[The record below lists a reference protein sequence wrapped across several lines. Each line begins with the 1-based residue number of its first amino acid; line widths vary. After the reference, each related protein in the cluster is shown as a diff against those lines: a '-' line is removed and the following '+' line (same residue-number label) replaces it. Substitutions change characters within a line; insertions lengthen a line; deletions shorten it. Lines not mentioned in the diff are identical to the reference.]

1 MASLSA
7 AEKRQ
12 LNKERQAAVRNA
24 WKAERQNVLN
34 GKASRDWTPAERS
47 ELINKG
53 SVSGYEGHH
62 MKSVSEYP
70 KFAGDPNNIQFLTHD
85 EHLNGA
91 HKGSYHNPT
100 NGYFDYKTGKMQ
112 NFNGNELKATPKQ
125 NVSKNNTTKPSY
137 SKKSKPT
144 KSQSFNNSLKSSSKT
159 SSEKSSVSKS
169 FAKSIS
175 STSGHT
181 NSPSGA
187 THSVA
192 ASHSS
197 GVSSGQGHS
206 NGSTN
211 GGHGSKH

>member
-1 MASLSA
+1 MATLSA
-7 AEKRQ
+7 EQKKQ

-24 WKAERQNVLN
+24 WKAEKQNVLN
-34 GKASRDWTPAERS
+34 GRSSRDWTTAEKS
-47 ELINKG
+47 ELISKG

-62 MKSVSEYP
+62 MKSVSEHP

-100 NGYFDYKTGKMQ
+100 NGYFDYKTGKMH
-112 NFNGNELKATPKQ
+112 NFSGNELKATPKQ
-125 NVSKNNTTKPSY
+125 NISQNSNPKHSH
-137 SKKSKPT
+137 SKKADT
-144 KSQSFNNSLKSSSKT
+144 TNSQSFKNSLKSSSIT

-169 FAKSIS
+169 FTKSIS
-175 STSGHT
+175 STSGQT
-181 NSPSGA
+181 TSPSGA
-187 THSVA
+187 SHSVA
-192 ASHSS
+192 TSHSS

-206 NGSTN
+206 NGSSN

>member
-125 NVSKNNTTKPSY
+125 NVSKNNTTKP
-137 SKKSKPT
+137 
-144 KSQSFNNSLKSSSKT
+144 QSFNNSLKSSSKT